1 MIRELGR
8 GPSALAVAGEYL
20 RFIDGFVVDREDAA
34 LVDGVRSLGI
44 DVMASQTIM
53 RADETRATF
62 ARGPAPRRRSRS
74 AGALRQPAALR
85 PGSPAR

>member
-8 GPSALAVAGEYL
+8 EPSALAVAGEYL

-53 RADETRATF
+53 RADETRASLARSVLEF
-62 ARGPAPRRRSRS
+62 ARKIREAR
-74 AGALRQPAALR
+74 AAEI
-85 PGSPAR
+85 GS

>member
-1 MIRELGR
+1 MIRE
-8 GPSALAVAGEYL
+8 PSALAVAGEYL

-53 RADETRATF
+53 RADETRASLARSVLEF
-62 ARGPAPRRRSRS
+62 ARKIREAR
-74 AGALRQPAALR
+74 AAEI
-85 PGSPAR
+85 GS